1 MNSHTAELIGTAS
14 GRHPADLLIT
24 DARIVNVFSKEVIE
38 GHIAVKGGYIAGI
51 GDYEAE
57 KTVSVAGGYVAPGFV
72 DPHVHIESTMT
83 GVSQFARGV
92 VARGTTTAVA
102 DPHEI
107 ANVLGTD
114 GIAWM
119 LAAAENQL
127 MNIYFT
133 LPSCVPAT
141 TMETSGAKLDAQT
154 LVPLLSHER
163 ILALGEMMDFPGVI
177 SADRDVLLKID
188 ASVNHH
194 KPVEGHAPSVTGKD
208 LAAYIAAGISSD
220 HECVDAGEAME
231 KLRAGMHIMIRE
243 GTGARN
249 LDDLLPIVS
258 TSTSGRVMWCTDDR
272 HARDILREG
281 HIDSIMRRAV
291 KAGLDPVT
299 AIRMGTI
306 NPASYFGLHRLGAV
320 APGRRADLVVMPDLE
335 DFDIKTVY
343 CAGKKAAENGETLE
357 EAFGYDPDTYPASM
371 NAGSNAPDFRIPAQG
386 GSVRVIGIVP
396 ASITTS
402 CLVMPARIEKGQAV
416 SDPERD
422 MIKLAVVERHRATG
436 NIGLGFVSGFGL
448 RSGAIAGSVAH
459 DSHNIIAAGVDDS
472 DLEAAAAA
480 VVNMGGGLVVV
491 HEGRVTASLELAI
504 AGLMSNLSLE
514 EVAQK
519 TDELN
524 NAARALGSGL
534 EDPFMMLSFLALP
547 VIPELKL
554 TDMGLFDVSRFEHVP
569 LFAD

>member
-1 MNSHTAELIGTAS
+1 MKRHAAELIGTAS

-24 DARIVNVFSKEVIE
+24 DARIVNVFSGEITE

-51 GDYEAE
+51 GDYEAGR
-57 KTVSVAGGYVAPGFV
+57 TVSVSGAYVVPGFI

-92 VARGTTTAVA
+92 VARGTTTVVA

-119 LAAAENQL
+119 LAAAENQP

-141 TMETSGAKLDAQT
+141 SMETSGARLDAQS

-177 SADRDVLLKID
+177 SGDREVLLKID
-188 ASVNHH
+188 AAADHH
-194 KPVEGHAPSVTGKD
+194 KPVEGHAPAVTGKN

-220 HECVDAGEAME
+220 HECVDPGEAME

-243 GTGARN
+243 GTGSRN

-258 TSTSGRVMWCTDDR
+258 DSTSGRVMWCTDDR
-272 HARDILREG
+272 HAQDILSQG
-281 HIDSIMRRAV
+281 HIDIIMRRAV

-299 AIRMGTI
+299 AIRIGTI

-320 APGRRADLVVMPDLE
+320 APGRRADLVVMPDLK
-335 DFDIKTVY
+335 DFDIQTVY
-343 CAGKKAAENGETLE
+343 CAGKIAAENGEAIE
-357 EAFGYDPDTYPASM
+357 EAFGCDPETYPASM
-371 NAGSNAPDFRIPAQG
+371 NTGSNALDFRIPAQG
-386 GSVRVIGIVP
+386 GSVRVMGLVP
-396 ASITTS
+396 ASIITS
-402 CLVMPARIEKGQAV
+402 CLIMPARIEHGEAV

-422 MIKLAVVERHRATG
+422 IIKLAVVERHRATG
-436 NIGLGFVSGFGL
+436 NIGLGFVSGLGL

-459 DSHNIIAAGVDDS
+459 DSHNIIAAGADDS
-472 DLEAAAAA
+472 DMEAAVTA
-480 VVNMGGGLVVV
+480 VVNMGGGLAVV
-491 HEGRVTASLELAI
+491 HNGRVTASLELAV

-514 EVAQK
+514 KVALK

-534 EDPFMMLSFLALP
+534 KDPFMTLSFLALP